1 MVITDRLHIVTLPVV
16 VKIGTAPSGVPVG
29 GLGISL
35 GRFGVFFRTDFRFV
49 CFPMVLVAYVFRNIV
64 KMHTYKHVKACELR
78 SDFFKSVVFLK
89 GYFFVVKK
97 CVKKITGL
105 GRIHFAFY

>member
-1 MVITDRLHIVTLPVV
+1 MTLSVV

-64 KMHTYKHVKACELR
+64 KMHTYKHVKACEL
-78 SDFFKSVVFLK
+78 SADLLKSVVFLE
-89 GYFFVVKK
+89 
-97 CVKKITGL
+97 
-105 GRIHFAFY
+105 GRIFGC